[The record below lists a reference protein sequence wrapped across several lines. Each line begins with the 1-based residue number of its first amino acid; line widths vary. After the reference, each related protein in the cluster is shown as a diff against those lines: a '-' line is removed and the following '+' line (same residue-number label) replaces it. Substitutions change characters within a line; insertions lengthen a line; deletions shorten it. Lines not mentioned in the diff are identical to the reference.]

1 VYVSFCRI
9 SDEASLGSG
18 HRPVYKE
25 DVGGPID
32 ELKIDE
38 LKSGDCNAEIA
49 SDGKEVILNS
59 TLVLTFINLY
69 NFLCI

>member
-9 SDEASLGSG
+9 SDEVSLGSG

-38 LKSGDCNAEIA
+38 LKSGDCNAEIV

-59 TLVLTFINLY
+59 TLVYIN
-69 NFLCI
+69 IH